1 MYNNRKKPTETK
13 PAEKKPANGPTF
25 YAYSVSERGEGEKAF
40 WNRVGAFFA
49 HQRGEGGTLI
59 LDAFPVNG
67 RVVLLPPKAEE
78 AE

>member
-1 MYNNRKKPTETK
+1 MSVLNGQHGFQT
-13 PAEKKPANGPTF
+13 ANM
-25 YAYSVSERGEGEKAF
+25 V
-40 WNRVGAFFA
+40 WNRVGAYFA